1 MAFVAAFDKS
11 TGRKHSVPEHYLGH
25 PVLGRNLSKTPRTQ
39 KAEREAEKA
48 TTKTKTPAAGDDKK
62 ES

>member
-11 TGRKHSVPEHYLGH
+11 TGRKHSVPEHWLDH
-25 PVLGRNLSKTPRTQ
+25 PVLGKGLRKTPLTQ

-48 TTKTKTPAAGDDKK
+48 ATKTPAAGDDKK